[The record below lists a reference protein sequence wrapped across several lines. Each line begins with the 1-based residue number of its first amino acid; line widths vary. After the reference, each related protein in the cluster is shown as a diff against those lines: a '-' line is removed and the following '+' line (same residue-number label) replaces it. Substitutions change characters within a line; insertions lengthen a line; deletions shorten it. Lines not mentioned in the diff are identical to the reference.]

1 MRDKRRRLNFNLEY
15 EMEEAVADGG
25 AEGRRHK
32 RCRVFRLAL
41 GRGALGKM
49 ADPFAFV
56 DVDAVEPRGVRD
68 LPLKAAV
75 SPSSA
80 PAGARVETEPV
91 PTPTAGDRLARS
103 EQFFKEVAKADGS
116 EVPDFVSDVMAWAS
130 STHGVGVAEAAAD
143 AADNEDHS
151 EPPSRSYAEEK
162 AAARAA
168 AFEQAAAARAAE
180 LKAAAAHAAVEAAK
194 AAATAKLSKVRH
206 EPPRGTKH
214 IGGVAT
220 AGHAQLAKHGTVVAP
235 SATCTPAGNRK
246 RTRVEAVVSSSVK
259 NRPAQA
265 KRATVPPHAE
275 SPPSAV
281 KTAPEKKQTVASP
294 RPAKKP
300 KNKRQ
305 ARLSAECSP
314 VPTEA
319 HACARPTRRGRNAIS
334 PLPWWTA
341 AGNAVASK
349 RSLTATSLAYT
360 VSAARVV

>member
-1 MRDKRRRLNFNLEY
+1 
-15 EMEEAVADGG
+15 MEEAVADGG

-32 RCRVFRLAL
+32 RYSYRVFRLAL
-41 GRGALGKM
+41 GLGALGKM

-80 PAGARVETEPV
+80 PVGPRVETEPV

-130 STHGVGVAEAAAD
+130 STHGVGGVAEAAAD

-180 LKAAAAHAAVEAAK
+180 LKAAAAHEAVEAAK
-194 AAATAKLSKVRH
+194 AAAMAKLTKVRH

-214 IGGVAT
+214 IGG
-220 AGHAQLAKHGTVVAP
+220 HAQLAKHGTVVAP
-235 SATCTPAGNRK
+235 GATCTPAGNRK

-294 RPAKKP
+294 RPAQKP
-300 KNKRQ
+300 KKKRQ
-305 ARLSAECSP
+305 ARRSAECSP

-319 HACARPTRRGRNAIS
+319 LACARPTRRGRNAIS

-349 RSLTATSLAYT
+349 RSLTATSLAAA